1 MRPDAL
7 LDTFRRLARA
17 IQARGRGACVSGAF
31 APDWAEPG
39 MLQALSCSLPGGPG
53 DNSPPLLN
61 IALRDGIP
69 GRALPRHWQPHA
81 GGPVIALKA
90 LRAPRAIAQAAP
102 RISPERVPGSFGTA
116 TALVRDLLA
125 PERSYLLTCGH
136 VMAADALARYQDAAR
151 IDATATSCVGH
162 LAQWLPPIGAEVY
175 RSGIDAALLELT
187 PADAMALRADASFLP
202 AQVGGALTRDL
213 PVRLQR
219 SNGPQPGQLK
229 VYWSGYVDI
238 PGVSPGYP
246 DYFLTDAIGYRAD
259 GGTIGGDSGAAV
271 WDTRDTLLGM
281 HIGALPDAGVGE
293 ANAVL
298 SPIQPVL
305 DWFEVQAYTRHELPV
320 MAAPVTVSPL
330 VPPEDPHIDP
340 ADWQAAIV
348 AQTLWGEARG
358 EGEEGMHAVGSV
370 ILNRLNRGWRGAA
383 TAAEV
388 CRAYKQFS
396 CWNENDPNRRQLDR
410 ISREPD
416 APYHQAAQ
424 IARLV
429 VARTLPDI
437 TLRATHYCVAS
448 LRPPWVEGQ
457 SPCVV
462 IGRHAFYND
471 IR

>member
-1 MRPDAL
+1 
-7 LDTFRRLARA
+7 
-17 IQARGRGACVSGAF
+17 
-31 APDWAEPG
+31 
-39 MLQALSCSLPGGPG
+39 
-53 DNSPPLLN
+53 
-61 IALRDGIP
+61 
-69 GRALPRHWQPHA
+69 
-81 GGPVIALKA
+81 
-90 LRAPRAIAQAAP
+90 
-102 RISPERVPGSFGTA
+102 
-116 TALVRDLLA
+116 
-125 PERSYLLTCGH
+125 
-136 VMAADALARYQDAAR
+136 
-151 IDATATSCVGH
+151 
-162 LAQWLPPIGAEVY
+162 
-175 RSGIDAALLELT
+175 
-187 PADAMALRADASFLP
+187 
-202 AQVGGALTRDL
+202 
-213 PVRLQR
+213 
-219 SNGPQPGQLK
+219 
-229 VYWSGYVDI
+229 
-238 PGVSPGYP
+238 
-246 DYFLTDAIGYRAD
+246 
-259 GGTIGGDSGAAV
+259 V

-281 HIGALPDAGVGE
+281 HIGALPDAGAGE

-305 DWFEVQAYTRHELPV
+305 DWFEVQAHTRHELPV
-320 MAAPVTVSPL
+320 MAAPSRVGPL
-330 VPPEDPHIDP
+330 VPPDEAHIDP
-340 ADWQAAIV
+340 ADWQATIV

-370 ILNRLNRGWRGAA
+370 ILNRLRRSWRGAA
-383 TAAEV
+383 TAADV

-437 TLRATHYCVAS
+437 TLRATHYCVAG